1 MTISTPAA
9 LLRAAPLAL
18 LVVLPTTQAQSADD
32 GFLAGS
38 KASLEM
44 RNIYYNRDYREDDG
58 QSKREEWAQGFLLH
72 LQSGFTRG
80 PIGFGLETQGL
91 LGVKLDSSPDRTRTG
106 LLPRHDDG
114 RAADEYGKLG
124 LTAKAR
130 VSQSELRVGTLMPM
144 LPSLK
149 PNNSRILPQTFEGG
163 MLDIGEFD
171 DLDISLGRLTKTKLR
186 DSSDAEDILLNSK
199 NGRFAGVAA
208 DHFDW
213 VGADYQFTPGLAGS
227 YHLAQ
232 LDDIYRQQV
241 MSLSHRQALGDG
253 NLRAELRVALSD
265 DQGAARAGSIDN
277 QAWQGVLGYSQAGH
291 QLALS
296 LQKMRGDNAFPY
308 IEGSNPNLV
317 NFVQV
322 NDFAE
327 AGQRSWQVRYDYDFA
342 NLDLPGL
349 TFMTRYTSGDD
360 AELAAGGHGK
370 DWERNIELQY
380 IVQRGAL
387 KNVGLRWRNATYRS
401 SYARDLDENRLIVS
415 YTLPI
420 R

>member
-18 LVVLPTTQAQSADD
+18 LVVLPTAQAQSADD

-80 PIGFGLETQGL
+80 PIGFGLDAQGL

-130 VSQSELRVGTLMPM
+130 VSQSELRVGTLMPT

-163 MLDIGEFD
+163 RLDIGEFD
-171 DLDISLGRLTKTKLR
+171 DLDISLGRLTRTKLR

-232 LDDIYRQQV
+232 LDDIYRQQI

-277 QAWQGVLGYSQAGH
+277 QAWQGVLWYSRSGH

>member
-1 MTISTPAA
+1 MAVSCTPL

-18 LVVLPTTQAQSADD
+18 LLDQPMVQAQSDD

-38 KASLEM
+38 TASLEM
-44 RNIYYNRDYREDDG
+44 RNIYYNRDFREGTG
-58 QSKREEWAQGFLLH
+58 QSKRDEWAQGFLLN
-72 LQSGFTRG
+72 LQSGYTRG
-80 PIGFGLETQGL
+80 PVGFGLDAQGL
-91 LGVKLDSSPDRTRTG
+91 LGIKLDSSPDRTGTG
-106 LLPRHDDG
+106 LLPTHDDG

-124 LTAKAR
+124 LTAKLRA
-130 VSQSELRVGTLMPM
+130 SQSQLRVGHLMPS
-144 LPSLK
+144 LPTLR

-163 MLDIGEFD
+163 MLEVGEVEN
-171 DLDISLGRLTKTKLR
+171 LGLSLGRLTKTRLR
-186 DSSDAEDILLNSK
+186 DSSNTEDIALNSK
-199 NGRFAGVAA
+199 NRRFAGVTA
-208 DHFDW
+208 DHFQW
-213 VGADYQFTPGLAGS
+213 AGADYQFTPGLAGS

-232 LDDIYRQQV
+232 LEDIYRQQV
-241 MSLSHRQALGDG
+241 MGLTYRQPLGAGSLRT
-253 NLRAELRVALSD
+253 ELRVAVSD
-265 DQGAARAGSIDN
+265 EQGAARAGSIDN

-291 QLALS
+291 KLALS

-327 AGQRSWQVRYDYDFA
+327 AGQRSWQLRYDYDFA
-342 NLDLPGL
+342 RLDIPGL
-349 TFMTRYTSGDD
+349 TFMTRYTSGDQ
-360 AELAAGGHGK
+360 AELAAGGRGK

-380 IVQRGAL
+380 VVQSGAL

-401 SYARDLDENRLIVS
+401 SHARDLDENRLIIS
-415 YTLPI
+415 YTLAL

>member
-1 MTISTPAA
+1 MAVSCTPL

-18 LVVLPTTQAQSADD
+18 LLGQPMVQAQSDD

-38 KASLEM
+38 TASLEM
-44 RNIYYNRDYREDDG
+44 RNIYYNRDFREGSG
-58 QSKREEWAQGFLLH
+58 QSKRDEWAQGFLLN
-72 LQSGFTRG
+72 LQSGYTRG
-80 PIGFGLETQGL
+80 PVGFGLDAQGL
-91 LGVKLDSSPDRTRTG
+91 LGIKLDSSPDRTGTG
-106 LLPRHDDG
+106 LLPTHDDG

-124 LTAKAR
+124 LTAKLRA
-130 VSQSELRVGTLMPM
+130 SQSQLRVGHLMPS
-144 LPSLK
+144 LPTLR

-163 MLDIGEFD
+163 MLEVGEVEN
-171 DLDISLGRLTKTKLR
+171 LGLSLGRLTRTRLR
-186 DSSDAEDILLNSK
+186 DSSNTEDIALNSK
-199 NGRFAGVAA
+199 NRRFAGVTA
-208 DHFDW
+208 DHFQW
-213 VGADYQFTPGLAGS
+213 AGADYQFTPGLAGS

-232 LDDIYRQQV
+232 LEDIYRQQV
-241 MSLSHRQALGDG
+241 MGLTYRQPLGAG
-253 NLRAELRVALSD
+253 SLRAELRVAVSD
-265 DQGAARAGSIDN
+265 EQGAARAGSIDN

-291 QLALS
+291 KLALS

-327 AGQRSWQVRYDYDFA
+327 AGQRSWQLRYDYDFA
-342 NLDLPGL
+342 RLDIPGL
-349 TFMTRYTSGDD
+349 TFMTRYTSGDQ
-360 AELAAGGHGK
+360 AELAAGGQGK

-380 IVQRGAL
+380 VVQSGAL

-401 SYARDLDENRLIVS
+401 RHARDLDENRLIVS
-415 YTLPI
+415 YTLAL

>member
-1 MTISTPAA
+1 MRAHTASR
-9 LLRAAPLAL
+9 LLRTAPLTL
-18 LVVLPTTQAQSADD
+18 LLCLPTAQAQPAE

-44 RNIYYNRDYREDDG
+44 RNIYYNRDYREDTG
-58 QSKREEWAQGFLLH
+58 QSKREEWAQGFLLN
-72 LQSGFTRG
+72 LQSGFTQG
-80 PIGFGLETQGL
+80 PIGFGLDAQGL

-130 VSQSELRVGTLMPM
+130 VSQSELRLGTLMPT

-163 MLDIGEFD
+163 MLEIGEVD

-186 DSSDAEDILLNSK
+186 DSSDAEDIVLNSK
-199 NGRFAGVAA
+199 NGRFVGVAA
-208 DHFDW
+208 DHFQW
-213 VGADYQFTPGLAGS
+213 AGVDYQFTPGLAGS

-241 MSLSHRQALGDG
+241 MSLSHRQVLGAG

-277 QAWQGVLGYSQAGH
+277 QAWQGMLGYSQAGH
-291 QLALS
+291 KLALS

-308 IEGSNPNLV
+308 INGSNPNLV

-327 AGQRSWQVRYDYDFA
+327 AGQRSWQMRYDYDFA
-342 NLDLPGL
+342 SLDIPGL
-349 TFMTRYTSGDD
+349 TFMTRYTSGED
-360 AELAAGGHGK
+360 AKLAGGGHGK

-380 IVQRGAL
+380 IVQSGAL

>member
-1 MTISTPAA
+1 MAVSCTPL

-18 LVVLPTTQAQSADD
+18 LLGQPMVQAQSDD

-38 KASLEM
+38 TASLEM
-44 RNIYYNRDYREDDG
+44 RNIYYNRDFREGTG
-58 QSKREEWAQGFLLH
+58 QSKRDEWAQGFLLN
-72 LQSGFTRG
+72 LQSGYTRG
-80 PIGFGLETQGL
+80 PVGFGLDAQGL
-91 LGVKLDSSPDRTRTG
+91 LGIKLDSSPDRTGTG
-106 LLPRHDDG
+106 LLPTHDDG

-124 LTAKAR
+124 LTAKLRA
-130 VSQSELRVGTLMPM
+130 SQSQLRVGHLMPS
-144 LPSLK
+144 LPTLR

-163 MLDIGEFD
+163 MLEVGEVEN
-171 DLDISLGRLTKTKLR
+171 LGLSLGRLTKTRLR
-186 DSSDAEDILLNSK
+186 DSSNTEDIALNSK
-199 NGRFAGVAA
+199 NRRFAGVTA
-208 DHFDW
+208 DHFQW
-213 VGADYQFTPGLAGS
+213 AGADYQFTPGLAGS

-232 LDDIYRQQV
+232 LEDIYRQQV
-241 MSLSHRQALGDG
+241 MGLTYRQPLGAG
-253 NLRAELRVALSD
+253 SLRAELRVAVSD
-265 DQGAARAGSIDN
+265 EQGAARAGSIDN

-291 QLALS
+291 KLALS

-327 AGQRSWQVRYDYDFA
+327 AGQRSWQLRYDYDFA
-342 NLDLPGL
+342 RLDIPGL
-349 TFMTRYTSGDD
+349 TFMTRYTSGDQ
-360 AELAAGGHGK
+360 AELAAGGQGK

-380 IVQRGAL
+380 VVQSGAL

-401 SYARDLDENRLIVS
+401 SHARDLDENRLIVS
-415 YTLPI
+415 YTLAL